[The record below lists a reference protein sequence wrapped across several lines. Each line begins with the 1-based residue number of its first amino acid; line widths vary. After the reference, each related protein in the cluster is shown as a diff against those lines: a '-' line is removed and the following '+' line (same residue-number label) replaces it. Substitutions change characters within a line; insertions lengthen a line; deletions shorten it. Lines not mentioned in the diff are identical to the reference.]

1 MDTPVFFDS
10 HAHYF
15 DDRFLKYDGGAEAA
29 IRDAMDVGIGYILN
43 AGTTPETS
51 RAAIRLAETHDGLYA
66 AAGLHPS
73 DSHDVSDADLPSVL
87 DEIRTLCSREKVVA
101 LGEIGLDYY
110 WDDSQKG
117 RQKSIFDAQLSM
129 AEELDLPV
137 IIHDRDAHGDTM
149 DILRAHPNVRGVLH
163 SFSGSSEMA
172 RQLLKNGWYISFS
185 GPITYKNAR
194 SIREVAASVPLD
206 RILIETDAPYLPPEP
221 HRGKI
226 NFSGYLP
233 FTAKAVADVK
243 ECSLEVIARQTTEN
257 AKALFG
263 L

>member
-1 MDTPVFFDS
+1 METAVFFDT

-15 DDRFLKYDGGAEAA
+15 DEKFEKVEGGAHGAVLAA
-29 IRDAMDVGIGYILN
+29 QKIGVRYILN
-43 AGTTPETS
+43 AGTTLDTS
-51 RAAIRLAETHDGLYA
+51 RMAILLAEQHSHLYA

-73 DSHDVSDADLPSVL
+73 DSHNVADTKLNAVL
-87 DEIRTLCSREKVVA
+87 DEICILCAHEKVVA
-101 LGEIGLDYY
+101 VGEIGLDYY
-110 WDDSQKG
+110 WDDSQKD
-117 RQKSIFDAQLSM
+117 RQKAILDTQLSM
-129 AEELDLPV
+129 AEQLNLPV
-137 IIHDRDAHGDTM
+137 IIHDREAHGDTM
-149 DILRAHPNVRGVLH
+149 DILRAHKNVCGVLH
-163 SFSGSSEMA
+163 SFSGSTEMA
-172 RQLLKNGWYISFS
+172 RQLLKASWYISFS

-194 SIREVAASVPLD
+194 SLREVASTIPLD

-243 ECSLEVIARQTTEN
+243 ECTVEEIARQTTAN

-263 L
+263 I

>member
-15 DDRFLKYDGGAEAA
+15 DDRFEKYEGGAEAA
-29 IRDAMDVGIGYILN
+29 IRDASDAGVRYILN

-51 RAAIRLAETHDGLYA
+51 RAAIRLAEMHPHLYA

-73 DSHDVSDADLPSVL
+73 DSHDVSDADLPQVL
-87 DEIRTLCSREKVVA
+87 DEIRTLCTHEKTVA

-110 WDDSQKG
+110 WDDSQKD
-117 RQKSIFDAQLSM
+117 RQKSILDAQLSM

-137 IIHDRDAHGDTM
+137 IIHDREAHGDTM

-163 SFSGSSEMA
+163 SFSGSAEMA

-194 SIREVAASVPLD
+194 SLREVAANVPLD

-243 ECSLEVIARQTTEN
+243 ECSLEEIARQTVEN